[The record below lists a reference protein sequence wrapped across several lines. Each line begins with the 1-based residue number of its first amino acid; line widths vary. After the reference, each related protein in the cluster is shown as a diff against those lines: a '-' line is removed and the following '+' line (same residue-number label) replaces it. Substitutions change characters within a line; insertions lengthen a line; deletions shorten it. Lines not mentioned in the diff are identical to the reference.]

1 MPQMAPINW
10 LSLYMLFCLIFI
22 LFNIMNYFMF
32 NYKTKNYSFK
42 KSLKL
47 NWKW

>member
-10 LSLYMLFCLIFI
+10 LSLYILFCLIFI
-22 LFNIMNYFMF
+22 LFNILNYFMF
-32 NYKTKNYSFK
+32 NYKIKTYTPK
-42 KSLKL
+42 KMKKI